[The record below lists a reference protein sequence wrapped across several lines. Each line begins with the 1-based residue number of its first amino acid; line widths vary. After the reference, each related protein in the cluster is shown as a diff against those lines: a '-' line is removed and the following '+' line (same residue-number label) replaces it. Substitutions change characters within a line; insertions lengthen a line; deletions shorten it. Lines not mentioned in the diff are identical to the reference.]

1 MRGDYKK
8 RLSRQIEKHF
18 SDLEIRIM
26 EDIVRRIRKTGKIT
40 STADWQINRLRILG
54 YSSEDI
60 EQMLKET
67 LNKSY
72 PEMFE
77 LYDKVIDWEY
87 VRNKEVYEQ
96 VNAEF
101 IPYEENEELQQITEA
116 LIRQSSEDLKI

>member
-1 MRGDYKK
+1 MKEDYKK
-8 RLSRQIEKHF
+8 QLSGQIEKYF
-18 SDLEIRIM
+18 SDLEMRIM

-40 STADWQINRLRILG
+40 STADWQINRLKILG

-60 EQMLKET
+60 ENMLKEA

-87 VRNKEVYEQ
+87 VRSKYKLPWAVWPFSRY
-96 VNAEF
+96 
-101 IPYEENEELQQITEA
+101 
-116 LIRQSSEDLKI
+116 